1 MESQTA
7 QAVLE
12 ALHQEGQAIRREALS
27 ILEALLYI
35 GSGAQQG
42 WPEEAKGGVGMLS
55 STVRNLSYRG
65 RDLDIVFLGMRTESA
80 P

>member
-42 WPEEAKGGVGMLS
+42 WPEEAQLNCQKS
-55 STVRNLSYRG
+55 
-65 RDLDIVFLGMRTESA
+65 FLQRQGSGYCISGHA
-80 P
+80 D